1 MEEQEVL
8 KNKLIKHIIYNIIGF
23 AVIFIVF
30 GIFIF
35 FLVKGVTFSSV
46 IKDLYD
52 SKKQILDIDNEKI
65 NIIID
70 SNYISKEQRDSWIQN
85 SIKKYQDYML
95 VRKIINPNF
104 ILILRDLDKEII
116 NETEI
121 GRLSDY
127 TDEISF
133 DENNLNRIYEITIDG
148 KYSYNGLNFI
158 FDGNGITEDR
168 YIQLLVNVDSEKDL
182 VSNYFK
188 IISLAVLV
196 GIMLSIIAS
205 VILSKKTLEPLRENM
220 IKQME
225 FVQNASHELRTPLT
239 IVQAK
244 QELLLQEPNAKII
257 DKSEDIILTLN
268 ETKRLTKLIKDLM
281 ILSRADA
288 NKLNLQKENVNI
300 DEYIKEVINPYCE
313 IAQMQEKKIEL
324 SLNYNMDIDVDTSR
338 FYQLIIILLDN
349 AIKYTEANDTIEI
362 KTYLKDNKF
371 VMEVKDTGIG
381 ISDEGLK
388 RIFERFYRE
397 DKARGRETGGSGLG
411 LSIADFIVASHGG
424 NIKASHNTPKGTI
437 FTVRLPR

>member
-8 KNKLIKHIIYNIIGF
+8 RNKLIKHIAYNIIGF
-23 AVIFIVF
+23 ALIFIIF

-35 FLVKGVTFSSV
+35 LLVKGVTYSSV

-52 SKKQILDIDNEKI
+52 SKKTLLEVDNEKI

-70 SNYISKEQRDSWIQN
+70 SNYITKSERDSWIQN

-95 VRKIINPNF
+95 ARKILNPND
-104 ILILRDLDKEII
+104 ILILRDLDKKII
-116 NETEI
+116 NESEI
-121 GRLSDY
+121 GRYVDY
-127 TDEISF
+127 TDEIDF
-133 DENNLNRIYEITIDG
+133 DENNLNKIYEVTLDE
-148 KYSYNGLNFI
+148 KYSYMGLNFI

-168 YIQLLVNVDSEKDL
+168 YIQLLVNIDSEKDL
-182 VSNYFK
+182 VANYLK
-188 IISLAVLV
+188 IISLAVFV
-196 GIMLSIIAS
+196 GIMLSIITS
-205 VILSKKTLEPLRENM
+205 YILAQKTLEPLRENI

-239 IVQAK
+239 IIQAK

-288 NKLNLQKENVNI
+288 KKMSLQKENINI
-300 DEYIKEVINPYCE
+300 DEYIKEVIGPYSE
-313 IAQMQEKKIEL
+313 IAQMQEKEIIL
-324 SLNYNMDIDVDTSR
+324 DLNYNMDIDVDTSR
-338 FYQLIIILLDN
+338 FYQLMIILLDN
-349 AIKYTEANDTIEI
+349 AIKYTETKDKIEI

-371 VMEVKDTGIG
+371 IMEVKDTGIG
-381 ISDEGLK
+381 VSDEGLK

-397 DKARGRETGGSGLG
+397 DKARSRETGGSGLG
-411 LSIADFIVASHGG
+411 LSIADFIVTSHGG
-424 NIKASHNTPKGTI
+424 NIRASHNKPKGTV
-437 FTVRLPR
+437 FTIRLPR